1 MPVGEWMQDPADVD
15 ALKSQSL
22 DGDANPANL
31 TAYQA
36 QKCAAI
42 LEAYLDG
49 QTLYREQINTVA
61 QFLKA
66 AAVEGALGGSGYY
79 RPASSTLWQDLDA
92 LSWPRSGGPQ
102 SQAD

>member
-1 MPVGEWMQDPADVD
+1 MQDPADVD

-22 DGDANPANL
+22 DGDTNPANI

-36 QKCAAI
+36 QKCTAI
-42 LEAYLDG
+42 LEAYSDG
-49 QTLYREQINTVA
+49 QALYRQHVNTVA

-66 AAVEGALGGSGYY
+66 AAVEGVLGRSGYS
-79 RPASSTLWQDLDA
+79 RPASSTIWQVLDE
-92 LSWPRSGGPQ
+92 LSWPRSGGPA

>member
-1 MPVGEWMQDPADVD
+1 MPVGEWMPDPIDVD
-15 ALKSQSL
+15 ALKSQPL
-22 DGDANPANL
+22 DGDMNPAKI

-42 LEAYLDG
+42 LEAYIDG
-49 QTLYREQINTVA
+49 QALYRQQVNAVA

-66 AAVEGALGGSGYY
+66 AAVEGALGSSGHY
-79 RPASSTLWQDLDA
+79 RPTASTIWQDLDQ
-92 LSWPRSGGPQ
+92 LSWPRSGAPQ